1 MSESALTNGV
11 DGRALMLYDG
21 LCGLCNSSVQWVIK
35 HDDGDRFRFATQ
47 QSALAA
53 EILARCGVDRESMLK
68 SNSAYLVLNAGTAR
82 EKLLAQS
89 DVAVNLLLIL
99 GGRWRFLGRLLR
111 AIPSF
116 ARNAAYR
123 FFARNRYRVTSRYEV
138 CPLPQEAERMKF
150 LA

>member
-1 MSESALTNGV
+1 
-11 DGRALMLYDG
+11 
-21 LCGLCNSSVQWVIK
+21 
-35 HDDGDRFRFATQ
+35 
-47 QSALAA
+47 
-53 EILARCGVDRESMLK
+53 MLK
-68 SNSAYLVLNAGTAR
+68 SNSAYLVLNAGTAQ

-89 DVAVNLLLIL
+89 DVAVNLFFIL